1 MWQKVAFAVQESLRQ
16 KVAYLCQVEQVLQ
29 RQALAQVDAMRDVLA
44 QHQRAHQVVD
54 VAGLAWRA
62 SHLLS
67 YQSGS

>member
-1 MWQKVAFAVQESLRQ
+1 MAKDSLCGAETLRQ

-54 VAGLAWRA
+54 VAGLACR
-62 SHLLS
+62 
-67 YQSGS
+67 G